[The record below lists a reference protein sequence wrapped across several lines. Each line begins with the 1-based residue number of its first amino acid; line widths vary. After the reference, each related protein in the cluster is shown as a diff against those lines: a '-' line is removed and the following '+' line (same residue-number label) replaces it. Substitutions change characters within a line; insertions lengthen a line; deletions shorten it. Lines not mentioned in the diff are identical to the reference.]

1 MKRVRTIVES
11 NTEPEDRNVLW
22 LDISNPDDICIK
34 IYQEGKWIIIS
45 TSAIAGNYISP
56 SDLANMF
63 ITLSETDYSQID
75 TPNPNTYYFTYEE
88 E

>member
-11 NTEPEDRNVLW
+11 DTPPEDVNVLW
-22 LDISNPDDICIK
+22 LDTSNDDAITIK
-34 IYQEGKWIIIS
+34 AYKNARWVVMASSEIF
-45 TSAIAGNYISP
+45 GNYITP

-63 ITLSETDYSQID
+63 VTLSEAHYAQLES
-75 TPNPNTYYFTYEE
+75 PNPNTYYFTYEE